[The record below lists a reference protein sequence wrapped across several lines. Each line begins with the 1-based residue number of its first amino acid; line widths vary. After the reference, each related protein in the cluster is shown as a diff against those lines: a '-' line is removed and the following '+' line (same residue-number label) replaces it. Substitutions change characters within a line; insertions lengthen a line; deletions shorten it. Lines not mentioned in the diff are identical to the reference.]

1 MPIKIPNDLPAF
13 EKLQQEGVRLIAEN
27 EALRQDVRPMQ
38 VAVLNL
44 MPEKPKTETQLA
56 RLLGATPLQVELTLL
71 TTSTYRPNTVPLSHL
86 QAFYRTWEDVRERKF
101 DGLIITGAPVE
112 LLPFEE
118 VKYWP
123 ELTRILDW
131 SRTNVHS
138 AFHICWG
145 AQAALYHFHGVP
157 KHALAAKR
165 FGVFTHQV
173 SERQDQRRPAL
184 MRGFDDIFLVPV
196 SRHTEVRA
204 ADLPSECWP
213 RGARGL
219 RRRRFVP
226 ACTSRGYRTVYM
238 FNHLEY
244 DTYTLHDEYCR
255 DRATRADV
263 AVPYNYYPGDDPQ
276 KAPRNC
282 WRAYAHLLFGNWINE
297 MYQTT
302 PYDLA
307 QIGSRRSGLCRLSVQ
322 LAVPVAVGRLR
333 AQRRQQ
339 RPGGRVAV
347 LDLQV
352 ELPGAHAAGP
362 CRQPAHARH
371 DHDPCR
377 VHGRQCA
384 A

>member
-71 TTSTYRPNTVPLSHL
+71 TTSSYRPNTVPLSHL
-86 QAFYRTWEDVRERKF
+86 QTFYRTWEDVSERKF

-157 KHALAAKR
+157 KHALPAKR
-165 FGVFTHQV
+165 FGVYTHHV

-184 MRGFDDIFLVPV
+184 MRGFDDDFLVPV

-204 ADLPSECWP
+204 SDLPKE
-213 RGARGL
+213 AGL
-219 RRRRFVP
+219 EVMA
-226 ACTSRGYRTVYM
+226 ACDTAGLCLVQEPEFRTVYM

-263 AVPYNYYPGDDPQ
+263 PLPFNYYPGDDPQ
-276 KAPRNC
+276 NAPRNC

-307 QIGSRRSGLCRLSVQ
+307 QIGAGDQ
-322 LAVPVAVGRLR
+322 
-333 AQRRQQ
+333 
-339 RPGGRVAV
+339 
-347 LDLQV
+347 
-352 ELPGAHAAGP
+352 AHAA
-362 CRQPAHARH
+362 
-371 DHDPCR
+371 
-377 VHGRQCA
+377 
-384 A
+384 